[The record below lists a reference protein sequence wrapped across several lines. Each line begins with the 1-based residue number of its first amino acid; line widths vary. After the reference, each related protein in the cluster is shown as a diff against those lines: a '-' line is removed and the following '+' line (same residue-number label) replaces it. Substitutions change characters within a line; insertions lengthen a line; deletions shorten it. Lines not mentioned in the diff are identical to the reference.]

1 MLGKKAPKFSIK
13 FPFPAFPAFPWR
25 RRVVRV
31 NAGKHLGS
39 APTSTAV
46 LPEVKT
52 EPYSVSLA
60 QSDADRRA
68 AFRLRFRVF
77 NLEMNE
83 GLQSSYQTEQDTD
96 AFDPVCDHL
105 IVRHSA
111 TGEIV
116 GTYRMQT
123 GKMAARNLGYYSAR
137 EFEFTPYNP
146 LRAQLVE
153 LGRACI
159 DPAHRKYEV
168 LMLLWKGIAR
178 YAVDRNARY
187 MIGCSSISTQDPC
200 LGSAMYAKLQS
211 MLAPEE
217 FRTIPQAAYSFPLSA
232 PGADA
237 NPPKLLR
244 TYLSIG
250 ARICGPPAMDRE
262 FQTIDFLT
270 LMDLNSLTPATR
282 SRLIRQ

>member
-13 FPFPAFPAFPWR
+13 FSFQAFPWPR
-25 RRVVRV
+25 RAVRL
-31 NAGKHLGS
+31 NAGKHIGS
-39 APTSTAV
+39 AQASAAV
-46 LPEVKT
+46 FPEVQAV
-52 EPYSVSLA
+52 PYSVSLA
-60 QSDADRRA
+60 GSDADRRA

-83 GLQSSYQTEQDTD
+83 GLESSYQTEEDTD

-111 TGEIV
+111 SGEIV

-137 EFEFTPYNP
+137 EFDFAPYHP

-178 YAVDRNARY
+178 YAVQRNARY
-187 MIGCSSISTQDPC
+187 MIGCSSISTQDPG
-200 LGSAMYAKLQS
+200 LGSAMYTKLQS
-211 MLAPEE
+211 MLVPKE
-217 FRTIPQAAYSFPLSA
+217 FRTVPQAGYSFPLSC
-232 PGADA
+232 PGVDA

-270 LMDLNSLTPATR
+270 LMDLNSLTPAIR
-282 SRLIRQ
+282 SRLIHQ